1 MIKILLLFVITL
13 NVYSADKHT
22 YLFEIKDSK
31 TLIANKLFK
40 KYNLKI
46 DASSWRLKLTPK
58 MAESL
63 LKTGL
68 FEYIEKD
75 EVIKLDIDET
85 QNNQKN
91 SKNKDWHMKRIKV
104 SKAWNTTA
112 GSKDLVVAVCD
123 SGVDATRPELAQK
136 VLKGWNFLENNEDTS
151 PNTNHGTAVSGFVAA
166 SYNDGYG
173 SSGSAPEVKI
183 LPGKIVTKSGGV
195 PTSAMLG
202 CIRWAAD
209 KGAKV
214 INVSMTGVNSSSSH
228 TAAKYAYNK
237 GSLVVWAA
245 GNANKTQKGW
255 PNKKEILAVGGTN
268 SQDKRY
274 RASWRYASQRGPFV
288 DIAAPGQDVRFLLR
302 DGGYKS
308 GNGTSYSA
316 PMVSGVA
323 ALIYSIKPTLS
334 PEQVTYILKS
344 TARKLGSS
352 WSFGS
357 GLVDAHAATELAK
370 KYLQ

>member
-1 MIKILLLFVITL
+1 MIKILLFTVLSL
-13 NVYSADKHT
+13 NIFAADKHT

-31 TLIANKLFK
+31 AKIANKLFK

-46 DASSWRLKLTPK
+46 DSSSWRLKLSPK

-68 FEYIEKD
+68 FKYIEK
-75 EVIKLDIDET
+75 EEIIKLDIDDTISTEKGSI
-85 QNNQKN
+85 NNN
-91 SKNKDWHMKRIKV
+91 WHMEKLKV
-104 SKAWNTTA
+104 SKAWNTTT
-112 GSKDLVVAVCD
+112 GSKDIIVAVCD
-123 SGVDATRPELAQK
+123 SGVDVTRPELAGK
-136 VLKGWNFLENNEDTS
+136 VLKGWNFLDNNEDTS

-166 SYNDGYG
+166 SYTQGYG
-173 SSGSAPEVKI
+173 SSGSAPGIKI
-183 LPGKIVTKSGGV
+183 LPGKIVSKSGGV
-195 PTSAMLG
+195 PTSAMHS

-214 INVSMTGVNSSSSH
+214 INVSMTGVQLSSSAS
-228 TAAKYAYNK
+228 AAKYANEK
-237 GSLVVWAA
+237 GALVVWAA
-245 GNANKTQKGW
+245 GNANKTRKSW
-255 PNKKEILAVGGTN
+255 PNKKEILVVGGTN
-268 SQDKRY
+268 SYDKRY

-288 DIAAPGQDVRFLLR
+288 DIAAPGQNVRYLKR
-302 DGGYKS
+302 NGGYSS

-323 ALIYSIKPTLS
+323 ALIYSIKPDLS

-344 TARKLGSS
+344 TARNLGSS

-357 GLVDAHAATELAK
+357 GLVDAYAAMELVK
-370 KYLQ
+370 KY